1 MGTRGAIGYFGKL
14 DGENLHKVTYNHYD
28 SYPSCLGKQVVGYI
42 KNKDFDNIKED
53 FEKIKLIED
62 GGNNYHD
69 MRDLQGDLD
78 GYSKVGKMIDNQL
91 FLHDS
96 LFCEWAYIINMNTK
110 KLEIYRGFT
119 EGTPKG
125 RYRNVEKDKNGYGGV
140 SLLKSIPLEDVTEE
154 MMDKIENEVYE
165 CNS

>member
-28 SYPSCLGKQVVGYI
+28 SYPSYLGKKVVGYI

-53 FEKIKLIED
+53 FENINMVSDISGD
-62 GGNNYHD
+62 IYHD
-69 MRDLQGDLD
+69 LRDCQGDLD
-78 GYSKVGKMIDNQL
+78 SYSKVGKMIDNED

-96 LFCEWAYIINMNTK
+96 LFCEWGYIINMNTK
-110 KLEIYRGFT
+110 KLEIYRGFSD
-119 EGTPKG
+119 GKVKG
-125 RYRNVEKDKNGYGGV
+125 RYKDVEKDKDGYGGV

-154 MMDKIENEVYE
+154 MMDKIEKEVYE
-165 CNS
+165 